1 MRSNHRITAI
11 FVAVL
16 FILTMIIPVC
26 ADEISEKQQQLEEVS
41 RQIEDQSRKLTTVK
55 KKESSILG
63 QVQTLEKD
71 MQKTQSD
78 LQYIS
83 GRVDYLQSSLA
94 VTQDEIGILE
104 AELENQNEILNQR
117 LVFIY
122 EEGDISYLEVLLG
135 AEDMQDFLVRYD
147 LLNRILQQDRELIT
161 AVQAKKEALT
171 SKKSSLENQRA
182 ELEENQQSKKEKQ
195 KKLDEQIDE
204 KKEILSDVQKEK
216 KAYQKALEEL
226 EASSRQ
232 LEAMIQQMQSGGE
245 PDQAGTGTFSWP
257 VPGYKTITS
266 DYGMRFHPILK
277 VNKMHTGFDIAVPS
291 GVNILAADSGTVI
304 YSGWMGGYGQVV
316 VIDHGSGLSTLYAH
330 QSTILAGKGAAVNKG
345 QVIGKVGSTGWST
358 GPHLHFEVRK
368 NGTPVNPH
376 SYI

>member
-11 FVAVL
+11 FVAL
-16 FILTMIIPVC
+16 IFILTIIMPVY

-41 RQIEDQSRKLTTVK
+41 RQIEAQNQKLSSVK
-55 KKESSILG
+55 KQEKSIMG
-63 QVQTLEKD
+63 QVQKLEKD
-71 MQKTQSD
+71 MQKTESD
-78 LQYIS
+78 LEYIS
-83 GRVDYLQSSLA
+83 GRVDFLQSSLA

-104 AELENQNEILNQR
+104 AELEKQNEILNQR

-135 AEDMQDFLVRYD
+135 AEDMQDFLIRYD
-147 LLNRILQQDRELIT
+147 LLNRILQQDRGLIA
-161 AVQAKKEALT
+161 AVQAKKEALS
-171 SKKSSLENQRA
+171 SKKSTLENQKA

-195 KKLDEQIDE
+195 KHLDEQIDE

-232 LEAMIQQMQSGGE
+232 LETMIQQMQSGGE
-245 PDQAGTGTFSWP
+245 PDKAGTGTFSWP

-266 DYGMRFHPILK
+266 DYGMRYHPILK
-277 VNKMHTGFDIAVPS
+277 VNKLHTGIDIGVPS

-330 QSTILAGKGAAVNKG
+330 QSTILASKGAAVNKG

>member
-1 MRSNHRITAI
+1 MRSNHRIAAT
-11 FVAVL
+11 FVAL
-16 FILTMIIPVC
+16 CFMLTMIIPVY
-26 ADEISEKQQQLEEVS
+26 ADEISDKQRQLEEVS
-41 RQIEDQSRKLTTVK
+41 RQIEAQNQKLTTVK
-55 KKESSILG
+55 KKENSILG
-63 QVQTLEKD
+63 QVQNLEKD

-78 LQYIS
+78 LEYLS

-94 VTQDEIGILE
+94 VTRDEIGILE
-104 AELENQNEILNQR
+104 SELEKQNEILNQR

-147 LLNRILQQDRELIT
+147 LLNRILQQDRDLIAT
-161 AVQAKKEALT
+161 VQAKKEALS
-171 SKKSSLENQRA
+171 SKKNALENQKA
-182 ELEENQQSKKEKQ
+182 ALEDNQLSQKQ
-195 KKLDEQIDE
+195 KQKQLDDQIDE

-216 KAYQKALEEL
+216 KAYQRALAEL

-232 LEAMIQQMQSGGE
+232 LEAMIQQMQSSGE
-245 PDQAGTGTFSWP
+245 PDKAGTGTFSWP
-257 VPGYKTITS
+257 VPGYNTITS
-266 DYGMRFHPILK
+266 DYGMRYHPILK
-277 VNKMHTGFDIAVPS
+277 VNKLHTGIDIGVPS

-330 QSTILAGKGAAVNKG
+330 QSTILISNGKAVNKG